1 VSALDDLRV
10 LKEEAAEPQLE
21 ITEALK
27 RDPIFRAGY
36 AYGFGNA
43 VDDCI
48 EITEEAEYE
57 SETS

>member
-1 VSALDDLRV
+1 LSTLEELQQLRAD
-10 LKEEAAEPQLE
+10 AAEPQLE

-48 EITEEAEYE
+48 EIVEEAEYE
-57 SETS
+57 DNH